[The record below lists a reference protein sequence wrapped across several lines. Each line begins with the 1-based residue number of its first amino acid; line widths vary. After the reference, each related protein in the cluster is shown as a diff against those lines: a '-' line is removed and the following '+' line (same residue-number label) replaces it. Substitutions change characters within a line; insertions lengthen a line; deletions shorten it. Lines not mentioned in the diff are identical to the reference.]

1 MKQKGYTLAEVLICV
16 GIVGVLAAIL
26 LPLANKYRPDSTKA
40 LYVKTFNA
48 VTDTVRS
55 MASNQ
60 VLYPINDGSTNY
72 SYLKAPLFNTSAV
85 TIAGKS
91 YGGNAAKF
99 CQLFALNFATTGDAS
114 CSTSKVTYSD
124 STTFNSPSFTM
135 ANGMQFVIGT
145 ELTMPTK
152 YQSDIYFDINGKEG
166 NNCLYNAEK
175 CKNPDRFKLIVSGD
189 GHVMAADPMGQAY
202 LENRMNWRKTDI
214 TPTGTLL
221 SAVPDEWVVKPDV
234 VETPVATEPEPT
246 PEPEPEPDPE
256 PTPPAPAPEPD
267 PEPEPE
273 PEPDFPII
281 KPIEPIERKAY
292 CPDGHN
298 MVYQNGKPA
307 YCIDPTC
314 LMAIDRNG
322 PPLQLGNN
330 GLGSNLH
337 EFEAVMVDCKSPVLY
352 SIPLVK

>member
-60 VLYPINDGSTNY
+60 ALYPINDGSTNY

-246 PEPEPEPDPE
+246 PEPEPEPE

>member
-1 MKQKGYTLAEVLICV
+1 
-16 GIVGVLAAIL
+16 
-26 LPLANKYRPDSTKA
+26 
-40 LYVKTFNA
+40 
-48 VTDTVRS
+48 
-55 MASNQ
+55 
-60 VLYPINDGSTNY
+60 
-72 SYLKAPLFNTSAV
+72 
-85 TIAGKS
+85 
-91 YGGNAAKF
+91 
-99 CQLFALNFATTGDAS
+99 
-114 CSTSKVTYSD
+114 
-124 STTFNSPSFTM
+124 M

-246 PEPEPEPDPE
+246 PEPDPEPE

-273 PEPDFPII
+273 PEPDLPTI
-281 KPIEPIERKAY
+281 KPIEPIEREPY
-292 CPDGHN
+292 CPRGYKIQLGPSGTPTACVAMMACNDGSLGNGVIAGIDTTGHGVGSN
-298 MVYQNGKPA
+298 PQYQHTSANVYDTP
-307 YCIDPTC
+307 CTV
-314 LMAIDRNG
+314 
-322 PPLQLGNN
+322 PLQY
-330 GLGSNLH
+330 
-337 EFEAVMVDCKSPVLY
+337 K
-352 SIPLVK
+352 

>member
-1 MKQKGYTLAEVLICV
+1 MKKAYTLAEVLICV

-246 PEPEPEPDPE
+246 PEPEPEPE

-273 PEPDFPII
+273 PEPDFPTI

>member
-246 PEPEPEPDPE
+246 PEPEPEPE

-273 PEPDFPII
+273 PEPDFPTI

-298 MVYQNGKPA
+298 MMYQNGKPA

-330 GLGSNLH
+330 GFGSNLH